1 MYVYNISGGVAKN
14 YPFIFLLFYFKL
26 ETNLDNKFAANVTA
40 VFLLIR
46 LNLLYICKDL
56 KNKVIKVNFYQFIS
70 YFMLLHSSISVQI
83 KQNAVKFKIAL
94 RKHES
99 IFNFFLPITRGP

>member
-1 MYVYNISGGVAKN
+1 MYIISVVVLQKTTHLL
-14 YPFIFLLFYFKL
+14 FLLFYFKL

-56 KNKVIKVNFYQFIS
+56 KNKVPNVNFYQ
-70 YFMLLHSSISVQI
+70 
-83 KQNAVKFKIAL
+83 
-94 RKHES
+94 
-99 IFNFFLPITRGP
+99 